1 MVESRTADLVSE
13 YKWFIAVIIY
23 CTLVCLFIPDDPTN
37 PITRYVA
44 GVPYVLAYSALLV
57 ILPPVF
63 IFSLLDGRR
72 FTRTSWWH
80 RSLVLVS
87 AFVAWVTFAF
97 TRLLP
102 LTAARTRDDNPN
114 FSGMWAL
121 LTFIGMTILVLAMV
135 SGKAPQLTVVAPASS
150 ERLGA
155 LKAEASPSTHRRR
168 ISVLEIIG
176 ILAGIATVAGVV
188 WTILRD
194 LTGK

>member
-1 MVESRTADLVSE
+1 MVESRRADLVSE
-13 YKWFIAVIIY
+13 YKWPIAVIIY
-23 CTLVCLFIPDDPTN
+23 FTLVCLFIPDDPTN

-44 GVPYVLAYSALLV
+44 GVPYVLAYSVLLV

-87 AFVAWVTFAF
+87 AFVAWITLAF
-97 TRLLP
+97 TSLLP
-102 LTAARTRDDNPN
+102 LTAARTRDDYPN
-114 FSGMWAL
+114 FSGMWVL

-135 SGKAPQLTVVAPASS
+135 SGKAQQLLVVAQASS
-150 ERLGA
+150 ERNCA
-155 LKAEASPSTHRRR
+155 LNEEALPSTHRRR
-168 ISVLEIIG
+168 ISLLEIIG

-194 LTGK
+194 LASK